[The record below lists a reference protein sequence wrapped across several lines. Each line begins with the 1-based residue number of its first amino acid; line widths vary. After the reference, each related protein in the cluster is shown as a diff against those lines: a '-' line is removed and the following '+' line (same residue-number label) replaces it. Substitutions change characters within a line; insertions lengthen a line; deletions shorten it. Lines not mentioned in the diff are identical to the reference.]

1 MLLSN
6 VVVPDVRHTPL
17 PPPGLLRCLAALTNL
32 RHSESADLLCK
43 SLLPHVRAGPK
54 PKCLICLQ
62 NKAFLAFDPGIT
74 CMISNNQ
81 LSAH

>member
-17 PPPGLLRCLAALTNL
+17 TPRLAPLP
-32 RHSESADLLCK
+32 RSSHKPSAIQNPQIYFRK
-43 SLLPHVRAGPK
+43 SLLPHVWAGPK